1 MTTEVEPN
9 RCGQRGLHSDSRRET
24 MASSVGG
31 PVTAG
36 HLPSKVWTGSSLYTH
51 RDARW
56 RLMQMKDVLSK
67 HGTPQREHGNS
78 LNTDLGCHFGFFF
91 QIWCQKHKEQKQT
104 SPRGTPPPQKAS
116 AQENTSQGR

>member
-1 MTTEVEPN
+1 
-9 RCGQRGLHSDSRRET
+9 

-91 QIWCQKHKEQKQT
+91 SDMVPKAQ
-104 SPRGTPPPQKAS
+104 GTKANIPKRDS
-116 AQENTSQGR
+116 TTPKGICTGKYITRPVT